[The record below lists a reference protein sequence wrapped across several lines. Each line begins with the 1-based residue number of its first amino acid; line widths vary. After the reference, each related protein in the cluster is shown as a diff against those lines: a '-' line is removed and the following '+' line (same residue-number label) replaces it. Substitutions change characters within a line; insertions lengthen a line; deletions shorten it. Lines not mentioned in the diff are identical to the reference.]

1 MESKKVNPEPEEMEE
16 GGEEQPALEQ
26 NPQQSLDQ
34 TFDLSVAASTA
45 AEKRVA
51 KDDDEEAEE
60 DVAALKSE
68 VQRLKEKLQV
78 CALRFPKEWTLGSVN
93 SFPRSQR
100 ESGGGIHAT

>member
-1 MESKKVNPEPEEMEE
+1 MEE

-51 KDDDEEAEE
+51 KDDDEAEE

-78 CALRFPKEWTLGSVN
+78 YVQRFPKEWAQSSVN
-93 SFPRSQR
+93 VLPPAQR